1 MMMCNGQ
8 RETYLPLI
16 SQRVSSHLSGH
27 TLLIKDAFWQPVAG
41 NEIFCCCCRLI
52 MSVKKKRKT
61 SPNTS
66 GFTEEGS
73 WAE

>member
-41 NEIFCCCCRLI
+41 NEMFSL
-52 MSVKKKRKT
+52 KT
-61 SPNTS
+61 HRQHANATNVI
-66 GFTEEGS
+66 TRGS
-73 WAE
+73 DFHH